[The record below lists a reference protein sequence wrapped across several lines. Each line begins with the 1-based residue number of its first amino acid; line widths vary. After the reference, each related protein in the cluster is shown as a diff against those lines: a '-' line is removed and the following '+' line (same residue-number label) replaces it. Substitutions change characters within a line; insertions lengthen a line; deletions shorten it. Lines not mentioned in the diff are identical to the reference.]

1 MTDAI
6 VSRTVTIYKITSV
19 TGRSYVGATVNIAGR
34 LSSHLGSASRGTHRS
49 PLFQAEYDAV
59 GKEGFTLSTLAV
71 VPIEDRVA
79 QEDFFIK
86 LHGAELNGVLSAVP
100 FRDKAHIDKVNAA
113 KRASPMAETWC
124 LDAREAAHK
133 VLRRKVLCVETGEV
147 FDSVRA
153 AGDFAGGHR
162 LGVALQKP
170 NCTAY
175 GYHWQ
180 YADDNY
186 RPRTGKFLGRS
197 KTKIRVI
204 ATGEVFD
211 GHPALKAWYAAQGI
225 KIAGATI
232 SQACTIGCRAKGYYL
247 ERVDI

>member
-1 MTDAI
+1 MTDTI

-19 TGRSYVGATVNIAGR
+19 TGKSYVGATVNIAGR

-49 PLFQAEYDAV
+49 PFFQAEYDAV

-86 LHGAELNGVLSAVP
+86 LHGAELNGVASAVP
-100 FRDKAHIDKVNAA
+100 FRDKAHIDKINAA
-113 KRASPMAETWC
+113 RKSKPTFLQGVANANAASA
-124 LDAREAAHK
+124 
-133 VLRRKVLCVETGEV
+133 VVVRRKVLCVETGEV

-153 AGDFAGGHR
+153 AGAFAGGHR
-162 LGVALQKP
+162 LGVALKKP

-175 GYHWQ
+175 GYHWR

-186 RPRTGKFLGRS
+186 RPRTGEAVGRNT
-197 KTKIRVI
+197 TKIKVVE
-204 ATGEVFD
+204 TGEIFD
-211 GHPALKAWYAAQGI
+211 NHTSVRAWYAAKGI
-225 KIAGATI
+225 IISATSI
-232 SQACTIGCRAKGYYL
+232 SSGCTKGHRVGGYCL
-247 ERVDI
+247 ERIDF